1 MKDFE
6 VVFEAQFKLDVEA
19 QVRWLE
25 DEHPDWVPKLES
37 GLLDAFSLLASFPLA
52 GAGVRAP
59 LRKLLL
65 HKLPLVIWYVAEE
78 ENARVRLLRLFHA
91 RQKRLR

>member
-6 VVFEAQFKLDVEA
+6 VVFDAQFKLDVEA

-25 DEHPDWVPKLES
+25 EEHPGWVSKLEG
-37 GLLDAFSLLASFPLA
+37 GLTDAFALLAGFPLA
-52 GAGVRAP
+52 GAVVRAP
-59 LRKLLL
+59 LRKVLL

-78 ENARVRLLRLFHA
+78 DAGRVRLLRLFHA
-91 RQKRLR
+91 RQVRRR